1 MKSTILKALAVSA
14 ALAFSTFTYAI
25 PTLQVGVPNG
35 SGGYVANALVSSNPA
50 ETDTAVTSGNTIAV
64 GGAYGSS
71 ADTLI
76 GGNYLTGPD
85 WSSFEYSNNNFFST
99 AFNGKGAVLMASTT
113 NALTSLTINGSGS
126 FFTTATNL
134 FPNNHAPLGVATSFM
149 FFDLG
154 DFAKIANAVVNFQG
168 GTGSATGEVKTLT
181 LGGTSGYDWIHFDV
195 MALVTDAKG
204 TRLVTGVENN
214 PGSKDVTWKAV
225 PEPST
230 TLLLGLG
237 LLGLLMVRRARSV

>member
-14 ALAFSTFTYAI
+14 ALAFSTFAYAI

-50 ETDTAVTSGNTIAV
+50 ETDTAFTSGNTIAV

-85 WSSFEYSNNNFFST
+85 WSTFGFNNI
-99 AFNGKGAVLMASTT
+99 FNGKGAVLMTSTT
-113 NALTSLTINGSGS
+113 SALTSLTINGSGT
-126 FFTTATNL
+126 FFTTASNL

-204 TRLVTGVENN
+204 TRLVTGLENN

>member
-35 SGGYVANALVSSNPA
+35 SGGYVTNTDGTVPV
-50 ETDTAVTSGNTIAV
+50 ETDTAFTSGNTIAV
-64 GGAYGSS
+64 GGAYGPNEV
-71 ADTLI
+71 LI
-76 GGNYLTGPD
+76 GGNYLSGPD
-85 WSSFEYSNNNFFST
+85 WSTFGFNNI
-99 AFNGKGAVLMASTT
+99 FNGKGAVLMTSTT
-113 NALTSLTINGSGS
+113 SALTSLTINGSGT
-126 FFTTATNL
+126 FFTTASNL

-154 DFAKIANAVVNFQG
+154 DFANTGLVVNFQG
-168 GTGSATGEVKTLT
+168 GTGSTAGQVKTLT
-181 LGGTSGYDWIHFDV
+181 LGGTSGYNWIHFDV

-204 TRLVTGVENN
+204 TKFVTGLDNN